1 MLSSISYRT
10 LRSTLGKLSTK
21 PRYGLS
27 SSSRSLFFGANPR
40 IRPFSAESG
49 EESLDVPPGME
60 AKELYALRNSLPV
73 SFADISRAYVA
84 IKNGIKRTS
93 FDKSYFLSELIGK

>member
-1 MLSSISYRT
+1 VFTWISYRT
-10 LRSTLGKLSTK
+10 LRLTLGKLSTK
-21 PRYGLS
+21 PRYRLS
-27 SSSRSLFFGANPR
+27 LSSRSLFFSVNPI
-40 IRPFSAESG
+40 IRPFSAGTG